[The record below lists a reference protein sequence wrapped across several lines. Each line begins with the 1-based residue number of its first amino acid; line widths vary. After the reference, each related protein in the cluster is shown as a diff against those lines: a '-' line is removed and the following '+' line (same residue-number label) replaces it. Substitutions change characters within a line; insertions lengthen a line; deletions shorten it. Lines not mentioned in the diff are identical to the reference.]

1 MFRGSNTSPNQS
13 ISRSCSDLKKLG
25 FQTETELFILYIK
38 VEGIAGIGRAAAES
52 FKVERFGHADI
63 GHRPD
68 AHGVAEHGD
77 EGEKV
82 PAEEAEVEREK
93 LALVPGHHGLGF
105 TDALHGRL
113 CGIIDENID
122 SLTVAIVGDDARK
135 QKQHGPQ
142 PYKDRFEDV
151 QNNDLEP
158 EAEAVKEV
166 AEAGRI
172 AAGGVEQEK
181 PQRLENGSFAT
192 ELDKA
197 MSMESRGAVG
207 LNISGDTN
215 SLIKEAAA
223 RYQVDPRLVAAVAQT
238 ESGGNQE
245 AVSPAGAVGVMQLMP
260 ETAAGLGVNPYDK
273 RQNIEGGAKYLRQM
287 MDTFGG
293 DVQKAVAAY
302 NAGPQAVKEYNG
314 IPPYRE
320 TQDYVNKVLDIYR

>member
-1 MFRGSNTSPNQS
+1 MMQIEGLNS
-13 ISRSCSDLKKLG
+13 IIHRID
-25 FQTETELFILYIK
+25 ELNM
-38 VEGIAGIGRAAAES
+38 
-52 FKVERFGHADI
+52 RFGINTA
-63 GHRPD
+63 
-68 AHGVAEHGD
+68 ANYQ
-77 EGEKV
+77 
-82 PAEEAEVEREK
+82 
-93 LALVPGHHGLGF
+93 
-105 TDALHGRL
+105 
-113 CGIIDENID
+113 ENVNK
-122 SLTVAIVGDDARK
+122 T
-135 QKQHGPQ
+135 
-142 PYKDRFEDV
+142 
-151 QNNDLEP
+151 
-158 EAEAVKEV
+158 
-166 AEAGRI
+166 
-172 AAGGVEQEK
+172 AATGGVEQEK

-245 AVSPAGAVGVMQLMP
+245 AVSPAGAVGVMQLLP
-260 ETAAGLGVNPYDK
+260 ETAAVLGVNPYDK

>member
-1 MFRGSNTSPNQS
+1 MMQIEGLNS
-13 ISRSCSDLKKLG
+13 IIHRID
-25 FQTETELFILYIK
+25 ELNM
-38 VEGIAGIGRAAAES
+38 
-52 FKVERFGHADI
+52 RFGINTA
-63 GHRPD
+63 
-68 AHGVAEHGD
+68 ANYQ
-77 EGEKV
+77 
-82 PAEEAEVEREK
+82 
-93 LALVPGHHGLGF
+93 
-105 TDALHGRL
+105 
-113 CGIIDENID
+113 ENVNK
-122 SLTVAIVGDDARK
+122 T
-135 QKQHGPQ
+135 
-142 PYKDRFEDV
+142 
-151 QNNDLEP
+151 
-158 EAEAVKEV
+158 
-166 AEAGRI
+166 
-172 AAGGVEQEK
+172 AATGGVEQEK

-287 MDTFGG
+287 MDIFGG

>member
-1 MFRGSNTSPNQS
+1 MMQIEGLNS
-13 ISRSCSDLKKLG
+13 IIHRID
-25 FQTETELFILYIK
+25 ELNM
-38 VEGIAGIGRAAAES
+38 
-52 FKVERFGHADI
+52 RFGINTANYQ
-63 GHRPD
+63 
-68 AHGVAEHGD
+68 
-77 EGEKV
+77 
-82 PAEEAEVEREK
+82 
-93 LALVPGHHGLGF
+93 
-105 TDALHGRL
+105 
-113 CGIIDENID
+113 ENVNK
-122 SLTVAIVGDDARK
+122 TAT
-135 QKQHGPQ
+135 
-142 PYKDRFEDV
+142 
-151 QNNDLEP
+151 
-158 EAEAVKEV
+158 
-166 AEAGRI
+166 AGS
-172 AAGGVEQEK
+172 VEQEK

>member
-1 MFRGSNTSPNQS
+1 MMQIEGLNS
-13 ISRSCSDLKKLG
+13 IIHRID
-25 FQTETELFILYIK
+25 ELNM
-38 VEGIAGIGRAAAES
+38 
-52 FKVERFGHADI
+52 RFGINTA
-63 GHRPD
+63 
-68 AHGVAEHGD
+68 ANYQ
-77 EGEKV
+77 
-82 PAEEAEVEREK
+82 
-93 LALVPGHHGLGF
+93 
-105 TDALHGRL
+105 
-113 CGIIDENID
+113 ENVNK
-122 SLTVAIVGDDARK
+122 T
-135 QKQHGPQ
+135 
-142 PYKDRFEDV
+142 
-151 QNNDLEP
+151 
-158 EAEAVKEV
+158 
-166 AEAGRI
+166 
-172 AAGGVEQEK
+172 AATGGVEQEK

-260 ETAAGLGVNPYDK
+260 EPAAGLGVNPYDK

>member
-1 MFRGSNTSPNQS
+1 MMQIEGLNS
-13 ISRSCSDLKKLG
+13 IIHRID
-25 FQTETELFILYIK
+25 ELNM
-38 VEGIAGIGRAAAES
+38 
-52 FKVERFGHADI
+52 RFGINTANYQ
-63 GHRPD
+63 
-68 AHGVAEHGD
+68 
-77 EGEKV
+77 
-82 PAEEAEVEREK
+82 
-93 LALVPGHHGLGF
+93 
-105 TDALHGRL
+105 
-113 CGIIDENID
+113 ENVNK
-122 SLTVAIVGDDARK
+122 TAT
-135 QKQHGPQ
+135 
-142 PYKDRFEDV
+142 
-151 QNNDLEP
+151 
-158 EAEAVKEV
+158 
-166 AEAGRI
+166 
-172 AAGGVEQEK
+172 AGGVEQEK

-197 MSMESRGAVG
+197 MSMESRGAEG

>member
-1 MFRGSNTSPNQS
+1 MMQIEGLNS
-13 ISRSCSDLKKLG
+13 IIHRID
-25 FQTETELFILYIK
+25 ELNM
-38 VEGIAGIGRAAAES
+38 
-52 FKVERFGHADI
+52 RFGINTA
-63 GHRPD
+63 
-68 AHGVAEHGD
+68 ANYQ
-77 EGEKV
+77 
-82 PAEEAEVEREK
+82 
-93 LALVPGHHGLGF
+93 
-105 TDALHGRL
+105 
-113 CGIIDENID
+113 ENVNK
-122 SLTVAIVGDDARK
+122 T
-135 QKQHGPQ
+135 
-142 PYKDRFEDV
+142 
-151 QNNDLEP
+151 
-158 EAEAVKEV
+158 
-166 AEAGRI
+166 
-172 AAGGVEQEK
+172 AATGGVEQEK

-192 ELDKA
+192 ELDKV

-245 AVSPAGAVGVMQLMP
+245 AVSPAGAVGIMQLMP

>member
-1 MFRGSNTSPNQS
+1 MMQIEGLNS
-13 ISRSCSDLKKLG
+13 IIHRID
-25 FQTETELFILYIK
+25 ELNM
-38 VEGIAGIGRAAAES
+38 
-52 FKVERFGHADI
+52 RFGINTANYQ
-63 GHRPD
+63 
-68 AHGVAEHGD
+68 
-77 EGEKV
+77 
-82 PAEEAEVEREK
+82 
-93 LALVPGHHGLGF
+93 
-105 TDALHGRL
+105 
-113 CGIIDENID
+113 ENVNK
-122 SLTVAIVGDDARK
+122 T
-135 QKQHGPQ
+135 
-142 PYKDRFEDV
+142 
-151 QNNDLEP
+151 
-158 EAEAVKEV
+158 AVT
-166 AEAGRI
+166 
-172 AAGGVEQEK
+172 GGVEQEK

>member
-1 MFRGSNTSPNQS
+1 MMQIEGLNS
-13 ISRSCSDLKKLG
+13 IIHRID
-25 FQTETELFILYIK
+25 ELNM
-38 VEGIAGIGRAAAES
+38 
-52 FKVERFGHADI
+52 RFGINTA
-63 GHRPD
+63 
-68 AHGVAEHGD
+68 ANYQ
-77 EGEKV
+77 
-82 PAEEAEVEREK
+82 
-93 LALVPGHHGLGF
+93 
-105 TDALHGRL
+105 
-113 CGIIDENID
+113 ENVNK
-122 SLTVAIVGDDARK
+122 T
-135 QKQHGPQ
+135 
-142 PYKDRFEDV
+142 
-151 QNNDLEP
+151 
-158 EAEAVKEV
+158 
-166 AEAGRI
+166 
-172 AAGGVEQEK
+172 AATGGVEQEK

-238 ESGGNQE
+238 ESGGNQK

>member
-1 MFRGSNTSPNQS
+1 MMQIEGLNS
-13 ISRSCSDLKKLG
+13 IIHRID
-25 FQTETELFILYIK
+25 ELNM
-38 VEGIAGIGRAAAES
+38 
-52 FKVERFGHADI
+52 RFGINTA
-63 GHRPD
+63 
-68 AHGVAEHGD
+68 
-77 EGEKV
+77 
-82 PAEEAEVEREK
+82 
-93 LALVPGHHGLGF
+93 
-105 TDALHGRL
+105 TNYQ
-113 CGIIDENID
+113 ENVNK
-122 SLTVAIVGDDARK
+122 T
-135 QKQHGPQ
+135 
-142 PYKDRFEDV
+142 
-151 QNNDLEP
+151 
-158 EAEAVKEV
+158 
-166 AEAGRI
+166 
-172 AAGGVEQEK
+172 AATGGVEQDK
-181 PQRLENGSFAT
+181 PQRPENGSFAT

>member
-1 MFRGSNTSPNQS
+1 MMQIEGLNS
-13 ISRSCSDLKKLG
+13 IIHRID
-25 FQTETELFILYIK
+25 ELNM
-38 VEGIAGIGRAAAES
+38 
-52 FKVERFGHADI
+52 RFGINTANYQ
-63 GHRPD
+63 
-68 AHGVAEHGD
+68 
-77 EGEKV
+77 
-82 PAEEAEVEREK
+82 
-93 LALVPGHHGLGF
+93 
-105 TDALHGRL
+105 
-113 CGIIDENID
+113 ENVNK
-122 SLTVAIVGDDARK
+122 TVAT
-135 QKQHGPQ
+135 
-142 PYKDRFEDV
+142 
-151 QNNDLEP
+151 
-158 EAEAVKEV
+158 
-166 AEAGRI
+166 
-172 AAGGVEQEK
+172 GGVEQEK

-197 MSMESRGAVG
+197 MSMEYRGAVG

>member
-1 MFRGSNTSPNQS
+1 MMQIEGLNS
-13 ISRSCSDLKKLG
+13 IIHRID
-25 FQTETELFILYIK
+25 ELNM
-38 VEGIAGIGRAAAES
+38 
-52 FKVERFGHADI
+52 RFGINTA
-63 GHRPD
+63 
-68 AHGVAEHGD
+68 ANYQ
-77 EGEKV
+77 
-82 PAEEAEVEREK
+82 
-93 LALVPGHHGLGF
+93 
-105 TDALHGRL
+105 
-113 CGIIDENID
+113 EN
-122 SLTVAIVGDDARK
+122 
-135 QKQHGPQ
+135 
-142 PYKDRFEDV
+142 
-151 QNNDLEP
+151 
-158 EAEAVKEV
+158 VKKT
-166 AEAGRI
+166 
-172 AAGGVEQEK
+172 AATGGVEQEK

-287 MDTFGG
+287 MDIFGG

>member
-1 MFRGSNTSPNQS
+1 MMQIEGLNS
-13 ISRSCSDLKKLG
+13 IIHRID
-25 FQTETELFILYIK
+25 ELNM
-38 VEGIAGIGRAAAES
+38 
-52 FKVERFGHADI
+52 RFGINTA
-63 GHRPD
+63 
-68 AHGVAEHGD
+68 ANYQ
-77 EGEKV
+77 
-82 PAEEAEVEREK
+82 
-93 LALVPGHHGLGF
+93 
-105 TDALHGRL
+105 
-113 CGIIDENID
+113 ENVNK
-122 SLTVAIVGDDARK
+122 T
-135 QKQHGPQ
+135 
-142 PYKDRFEDV
+142 
-151 QNNDLEP
+151 
-158 EAEAVKEV
+158 
-166 AEAGRI
+166 
-172 AAGGVEQEK
+172 AATGGVEQEK

-273 RQNIEGGAKYLRQM
+273 RQNIEGGAKFLRQM

>member
-1 MFRGSNTSPNQS
+1 MMQIEGLNS
-13 ISRSCSDLKKLG
+13 IIRRID
-25 FQTETELFILYIK
+25 ELNM
-38 VEGIAGIGRAAAES
+38 
-52 FKVERFGHADI
+52 RFGINTANYQ
-63 GHRPD
+63 
-68 AHGVAEHGD
+68 
-77 EGEKV
+77 
-82 PAEEAEVEREK
+82 
-93 LALVPGHHGLGF
+93 
-105 TDALHGRL
+105 
-113 CGIIDENID
+113 ENVNK
-122 SLTVAIVGDDARK
+122 T
-135 QKQHGPQ
+135 
-142 PYKDRFEDV
+142 
-151 QNNDLEP
+151 
-158 EAEAVKEV
+158 
-166 AEAGRI
+166 
-172 AAGGVEQEK
+172 AATGGVEQEK

>member
-1 MFRGSNTSPNQS
+1 MMQIEGLNS
-13 ISRSCSDLKKLG
+13 IIHRID
-25 FQTETELFILYIK
+25 ELNM
-38 VEGIAGIGRAAAES
+38 
-52 FKVERFGHADI
+52 RFGINTA
-63 GHRPD
+63 
-68 AHGVAEHGD
+68 ANYQ
-77 EGEKV
+77 
-82 PAEEAEVEREK
+82 
-93 LALVPGHHGLGF
+93 
-105 TDALHGRL
+105 
-113 CGIIDENID
+113 ENVNK
-122 SLTVAIVGDDARK
+122 T
-135 QKQHGPQ
+135 
-142 PYKDRFEDV
+142 
-151 QNNDLEP
+151 
-158 EAEAVKEV
+158 
-166 AEAGRI
+166 
-172 AAGGVEQEK
+172 AATGGVEQEK

-207 LNISGDTN
+207 LNVSGDTN

>member
-1 MFRGSNTSPNQS
+1 MMQIEGLNS
-13 ISRSCSDLKKLG
+13 IIHRID
-25 FQTETELFILYIK
+25 ELNM
-38 VEGIAGIGRAAAES
+38 
-52 FKVERFGHADI
+52 RFGI
-63 GHRPD
+63 N
-68 AHGVAEHGD
+68 
-77 EGEKV
+77 
-82 PAEEAEVEREK
+82 
-93 LALVPGHHGLGF
+93 
-105 TDALHGRL
+105 TTNYQ
-113 CGIIDENID
+113 ENVNK
-122 SLTVAIVGDDARK
+122 TA
-135 QKQHGPQ
+135 
-142 PYKDRFEDV
+142 
-151 QNNDLEP
+151 
-158 EAEAVKEV
+158 AV
-166 AEAGRI
+166 
-172 AAGGVEQEK
+172 GGVEQEK

-260 ETAAGLGVNPYDK
+260 DTAAGLGVNPYDK
-273 RQNIEGGAKYLRQM
+273 RQNIEGGAKYLKQM

-302 NAGPQAVKEYNG
+302 NAGSQAVKEYNG

>member
-1 MFRGSNTSPNQS
+1 MMQIEGLNS
-13 ISRSCSDLKKLG
+13 IIHRID
-25 FQTETELFILYIK
+25 ELNM
-38 VEGIAGIGRAAAES
+38 
-52 FKVERFGHADI
+52 RFGI
-63 GHRPD
+63 NT
-68 AHGVAEHGD
+68 V
-77 EGEKV
+77 
-82 PAEEAEVEREK
+82 
-93 LALVPGHHGLGF
+93 
-105 TDALHGRL
+105 TNYQ
-113 CGIIDENID
+113 ENVNK
-122 SLTVAIVGDDARK
+122 TAAI
-135 QKQHGPQ
+135 
-142 PYKDRFEDV
+142 
-151 QNNDLEP
+151 
-158 EAEAVKEV
+158 
-166 AEAGRI
+166 
-172 AAGGVEQEK
+172 GGVEQEK

>member
-1 MFRGSNTSPNQS
+1 MMQIEGLNS
-13 ISRSCSDLKKLG
+13 IIHRID
-25 FQTETELFILYIK
+25 ELNM
-38 VEGIAGIGRAAAES
+38 
-52 FKVERFGHADI
+52 RFGINTA
-63 GHRPD
+63 
-68 AHGVAEHGD
+68 
-77 EGEKV
+77 
-82 PAEEAEVEREK
+82 
-93 LALVPGHHGLGF
+93 
-105 TDALHGRL
+105 TNYQ
-113 CGIIDENID
+113 ENVNK
-122 SLTVAIVGDDARK
+122 TVAT
-135 QKQHGPQ
+135 
-142 PYKDRFEDV
+142 
-151 QNNDLEP
+151 
-158 EAEAVKEV
+158 
-166 AEAGRI
+166 
-172 AAGGVEQEK
+172 GGVEQEK

>member
-1 MFRGSNTSPNQS
+1 MMQIEGLNS
-13 ISRSCSDLKKLG
+13 IIHRID
-25 FQTETELFILYIK
+25 ELNM
-38 VEGIAGIGRAAAES
+38 
-52 FKVERFGHADI
+52 RFGINTA
-63 GHRPD
+63 
-68 AHGVAEHGD
+68 ANYQ
-77 EGEKV
+77 
-82 PAEEAEVEREK
+82 
-93 LALVPGHHGLGF
+93 
-105 TDALHGRL
+105 
-113 CGIIDENID
+113 ENVNK
-122 SLTVAIVGDDARK
+122 T
-135 QKQHGPQ
+135 
-142 PYKDRFEDV
+142 
-151 QNNDLEP
+151 
-158 EAEAVKEV
+158 
-166 AEAGRI
+166 
-172 AAGGVEQEK
+172 AATGGVEQEK
-181 PQRLENGSFAT
+181 PQRLKNGSFAT

-287 MDTFGG
+287 MDIFGG

>member
-1 MFRGSNTSPNQS
+1 MMQIEGLNS
-13 ISRSCSDLKKLG
+13 IIHRID
-25 FQTETELFILYIK
+25 ELNM
-38 VEGIAGIGRAAAES
+38 
-52 FKVERFGHADI
+52 RFGI
-63 GHRPD
+63 N
-68 AHGVAEHGD
+68 
-77 EGEKV
+77 
-82 PAEEAEVEREK
+82 
-93 LALVPGHHGLGF
+93 
-105 TDALHGRL
+105 TTSYQ
-113 CGIIDENID
+113 EN
-122 SLTVAIVGDDARK
+122 VNKNA
-135 QKQHGPQ
+135 
-142 PYKDRFEDV
+142 
-151 QNNDLEP
+151 
-158 EAEAVKEV
+158 
-166 AEAGRI
+166 

>member
-1 MFRGSNTSPNQS
+1 MMQIEGLNS
-13 ISRSCSDLKKLG
+13 IIHRID
-25 FQTETELFILYIK
+25 ELNM
-38 VEGIAGIGRAAAES
+38 
-52 FKVERFGHADI
+52 RFGINTA
-63 GHRPD
+63 
-68 AHGVAEHGD
+68 ANYQ
-77 EGEKV
+77 
-82 PAEEAEVEREK
+82 
-93 LALVPGHHGLGF
+93 
-105 TDALHGRL
+105 
-113 CGIIDENID
+113 ENVNK
-122 SLTVAIVGDDARK
+122 T
-135 QKQHGPQ
+135 
-142 PYKDRFEDV
+142 
-151 QNNDLEP
+151 
-158 EAEAVKEV
+158 
-166 AEAGRI
+166 
-172 AAGGVEQEK
+172 AATGGVEQEK

-302 NAGPQAVKEYNG
+302 NAGPQAVKESNG

>member
-1 MFRGSNTSPNQS
+1 MMQIEGLNS
-13 ISRSCSDLKKLG
+13 IIHRID
-25 FQTETELFILYIK
+25 ELNM
-38 VEGIAGIGRAAAES
+38 
-52 FKVERFGHADI
+52 RFGINTA
-63 GHRPD
+63 
-68 AHGVAEHGD
+68 ANYQ
-77 EGEKV
+77 
-82 PAEEAEVEREK
+82 
-93 LALVPGHHGLGF
+93 
-105 TDALHGRL
+105 
-113 CGIIDENID
+113 ENVNK
-122 SLTVAIVGDDARK
+122 T
-135 QKQHGPQ
+135 
-142 PYKDRFEDV
+142 
-151 QNNDLEP
+151 
-158 EAEAVKEV
+158 
-166 AEAGRI
+166 
-172 AAGGVEQEK
+172 AATGGVEQEK

-238 ESGGNQE
+238 ESGGNHE

>member
-1 MFRGSNTSPNQS
+1 MMQIEGLNS
-13 ISRSCSDLKKLG
+13 IIHRID
-25 FQTETELFILYIK
+25 ELNM
-38 VEGIAGIGRAAAES
+38 
-52 FKVERFGHADI
+52 RFGINTA
-63 GHRPD
+63 
-68 AHGVAEHGD
+68 ANYQ
-77 EGEKV
+77 
-82 PAEEAEVEREK
+82 
-93 LALVPGHHGLGF
+93 
-105 TDALHGRL
+105 
-113 CGIIDENID
+113 ENVNK
-122 SLTVAIVGDDARK
+122 T
-135 QKQHGPQ
+135 
-142 PYKDRFEDV
+142 
-151 QNNDLEP
+151 
-158 EAEAVKEV
+158 
-166 AEAGRI
+166 
-172 AAGGVEQEK
+172 AATGGVEQEK

-215 SLIKEAAA
+215 RLIKEAAA

>member
-1 MFRGSNTSPNQS
+1 MMQIEGLNS
-13 ISRSCSDLKKLG
+13 IIHRID
-25 FQTETELFILYIK
+25 ELNM
-38 VEGIAGIGRAAAES
+38 
-52 FKVERFGHADI
+52 RFGINTANYQ
-63 GHRPD
+63 
-68 AHGVAEHGD
+68 
-77 EGEKV
+77 
-82 PAEEAEVEREK
+82 
-93 LALVPGHHGLGF
+93 
-105 TDALHGRL
+105 
-113 CGIIDENID
+113 ENVNK
-122 SLTVAIVGDDARK
+122 T
-135 QKQHGPQ
+135 
-142 PYKDRFEDV
+142 
-151 QNNDLEP
+151 
-158 EAEAVKEV
+158 
-166 AEAGRI
+166 
-172 AAGGVEQEK
+172 AATGGVEQEK

-223 RYQVDPRLVAAVAQT
+223 RYRVDPRLVAAVAQT

>member
-1 MFRGSNTSPNQS
+1 MMQIEGLNS
-13 ISRSCSDLKKLG
+13 IIHRID
-25 FQTETELFILYIK
+25 ELNM
-38 VEGIAGIGRAAAES
+38 
-52 FKVERFGHADI
+52 RFGINTANYQ
-63 GHRPD
+63 
-68 AHGVAEHGD
+68 
-77 EGEKV
+77 
-82 PAEEAEVEREK
+82 
-93 LALVPGHHGLGF
+93 
-105 TDALHGRL
+105 
-113 CGIIDENID
+113 ENVNK
-122 SLTVAIVGDDARK
+122 T
-135 QKQHGPQ
+135 
-142 PYKDRFEDV
+142 
-151 QNNDLEP
+151 
-158 EAEAVKEV
+158 
-166 AEAGRI
+166 
-172 AAGGVEQEK
+172 AATGGVEQEK

-302 NAGPQAVKEYNG
+302 NAGPQAVKEYDG

>member
-1 MFRGSNTSPNQS
+1 MMQIEGLNS
-13 ISRSCSDLKKLG
+13 IIHRID
-25 FQTETELFILYIK
+25 ELNM
-38 VEGIAGIGRAAAES
+38 
-52 FKVERFGHADI
+52 RFGINTANYQ
-63 GHRPD
+63 
-68 AHGVAEHGD
+68 
-77 EGEKV
+77 
-82 PAEEAEVEREK
+82 
-93 LALVPGHHGLGF
+93 
-105 TDALHGRL
+105 
-113 CGIIDENID
+113 ENVNK
-122 SLTVAIVGDDARK
+122 T
-135 QKQHGPQ
+135 
-142 PYKDRFEDV
+142 
-151 QNNDLEP
+151 
-158 EAEAVKEV
+158 
-166 AEAGRI
+166 
-172 AAGGVEQEK
+172 AATGGVEQEK

-302 NAGPQAVKEYNG
+302 NAGPQVVKEYNG

>member
-1 MFRGSNTSPNQS
+1 MMQIEGLNS
-13 ISRSCSDLKKLG
+13 IIHRID
-25 FQTETELFILYIK
+25 ELNM
-38 VEGIAGIGRAAAES
+38 
-52 FKVERFGHADI
+52 RFGINTANYQ
-63 GHRPD
+63 
-68 AHGVAEHGD
+68 
-77 EGEKV
+77 
-82 PAEEAEVEREK
+82 
-93 LALVPGHHGLGF
+93 
-105 TDALHGRL
+105 
-113 CGIIDENID
+113 ENVNK
-122 SLTVAIVGDDARK
+122 T
-135 QKQHGPQ
+135 
-142 PYKDRFEDV
+142 
-151 QNNDLEP
+151 
-158 EAEAVKEV
+158 
-166 AEAGRI
+166 

>member
-1 MFRGSNTSPNQS
+1 MMQIEGLNS
-13 ISRSCSDLKKLG
+13 IIHRID
-25 FQTETELFILYIK
+25 ELNM
-38 VEGIAGIGRAAAES
+38 
-52 FKVERFGHADI
+52 RFGINTANYQ
-63 GHRPD
+63 
-68 AHGVAEHGD
+68 
-77 EGEKV
+77 
-82 PAEEAEVEREK
+82 
-93 LALVPGHHGLGF
+93 
-105 TDALHGRL
+105 
-113 CGIIDENID
+113 ENVNK
-122 SLTVAIVGDDARK
+122 T
-135 QKQHGPQ
+135 
-142 PYKDRFEDV
+142 
-151 QNNDLEP
+151 
-158 EAEAVKEV
+158 
-166 AEAGRI
+166 
-172 AAGGVEQEK
+172 AATGGVEQEK

-245 AVSPAGAVGVMQLMP
+245 AISPAGAVGVMQLMP

>member
-1 MFRGSNTSPNQS
+1 MMQIEGLNS
-13 ISRSCSDLKKLG
+13 IIHRID
-25 FQTETELFILYIK
+25 ELNM
-38 VEGIAGIGRAAAES
+38 
-52 FKVERFGHADI
+52 RFGINTA
-63 GHRPD
+63 
-68 AHGVAEHGD
+68 ANYQ
-77 EGEKV
+77 
-82 PAEEAEVEREK
+82 
-93 LALVPGHHGLGF
+93 
-105 TDALHGRL
+105 
-113 CGIIDENID
+113 ENVNK
-122 SLTVAIVGDDARK
+122 T
-135 QKQHGPQ
+135 
-142 PYKDRFEDV
+142 
-151 QNNDLEP
+151 
-158 EAEAVKEV
+158 
-166 AEAGRI
+166 
-172 AAGGVEQEK
+172 AATGGVEQEK

-192 ELDKA
+192 ELDKV

-207 LNISGDTN
+207 LNISGDTI

>member
-1 MFRGSNTSPNQS
+1 MMQIEGLNSVIHR
-13 ISRSCSDLKKLG
+13 ID
-25 FQTETELFILYIK
+25 ELNM
-38 VEGIAGIGRAAAES
+38 
-52 FKVERFGHADI
+52 RFGINTANYQ
-63 GHRPD
+63 
-68 AHGVAEHGD
+68 
-77 EGEKV
+77 
-82 PAEEAEVEREK
+82 
-93 LALVPGHHGLGF
+93 
-105 TDALHGRL
+105 
-113 CGIIDENID
+113 ENVNK
-122 SLTVAIVGDDARK
+122 TA
-135 QKQHGPQ
+135 
-142 PYKDRFEDV
+142 
-151 QNNDLEP
+151 
-158 EAEAVKEV
+158 
-166 AEAGRI
+166 

>member
-1 MFRGSNTSPNQS
+1 MMQIEGLNS
-13 ISRSCSDLKKLG
+13 IIHRID
-25 FQTETELFILYIK
+25 ELNM
-38 VEGIAGIGRAAAES
+38 
-52 FKVERFGHADI
+52 RFGINTANYQ
-63 GHRPD
+63 
-68 AHGVAEHGD
+68 
-77 EGEKV
+77 
-82 PAEEAEVEREK
+82 
-93 LALVPGHHGLGF
+93 
-105 TDALHGRL
+105 
-113 CGIIDENID
+113 ENVNK
-122 SLTVAIVGDDARK
+122 TA
-135 QKQHGPQ
+135 
-142 PYKDRFEDV
+142 
-151 QNNDLEP
+151 
-158 EAEAVKEV
+158 
-166 AEAGRI
+166 

-197 MSMESRGAVG
+197 MSMESRGAEG